1 MNKVRFHYGYPIN
14 IDIDTDKQVDVYI
27 DQIPPHPVVQGSIC
41 IVILEESRKGDLFKF
56 FVNKENSHL
65 YTHLLTFYEEILL
78 SNSKAQLFHFPNTW
92 VRDIPSNKTY
102 TVSTVVGGKK
112 DKEHISEGYALR
124 HELWHNR
131 HLIKLDKRFYLSGNA
146 KHSHRFV
153 PWRDVNYSNELV
165 LGADKRP
172 MFDSMFHIAIENTSI
187 NNYFS
192 EKLLD
197 CFRTYTIPIYYGCP
211 NIADYFNIEGI
222 FPIKSVREIIRVCN
236 HITPDVYDNLQF
248 EMADNFNRASITWEN
263 PFERLKNEIITLIK

>member
-1 MNKVRFHYGYPIN
+1 MKVQFHYGYPIN

-27 DQIPPHPVVQGSIC
+27 DQIPPHPVEQGNIC

-65 YTHLLTFYEEILL
+65 YTHLLTFYEEILA

-92 VRDIPSNKTY
+92 VKDYIPAKKTY

-112 DKEHISEGYALR
+112 DKENISEGYALR
-124 HELWHNR
+124 HELWNNR
-131 HLIKLDKRFYLSGNA
+131 HLIKLDKRFYLSGTA

-153 PWRDVNYSNELV
+153 PWKNANYKGELV
-165 LGADKRP
+165 LGAKKDP

-187 NNYFS
+187 ANYFS

-211 NIADYFNIEGI
+211 NIGGYFNIEGI
-222 FPIKSVREIIRVCN
+222 FPVKSVREIIRVCN
-236 HITPDVYDNLQF
+236 HLTPDVYDSLGNV
-248 EMADNFNRASITWEN
+248 MINNYNRAITWDN
-263 PFERLKNEIITLIK
+263 PVERLRKEIIRLLR